1 MARRTGAVD
10 ATLKVSG
17 LRELQRDAKK
27 AADGTDKEIRD
38 GLKKAAEPVL
48 KDWRSQLSPI
58 HEKSAS
64 KLRARVRTGS
74 ALVAQSARKTTG
86 DHPEFATLQIK
97 QGESALERHSDE
109 VERIME
115 REVDD
120 LADTVEGKV

>member
-1 MARRTGAVD
+1 MPRRTGAVD
-10 ATLKVSG
+10 ATLKISG

-38 GLKKAAEPVL
+38 GLKKAADPVL
-48 KDWRSQLSPI
+48 QDWRQQLAPI

-97 QGESALERHSDE
+97 QGESALERHADE

-115 REVDD
+115 HEVDD
-120 LADTVEGKV
+120 LADTVEGRI